1 MSFVNEKGGYTKVLE
16 ITRENSNRSVTM
28 LKEDF
33 LTKSENYILN
43 VTDFVTSTSPPLN
56 EIDEPYF
63 RIMPKGAHNE
73 TIAQAE
79 LRLPVFLD
87 NVNVREFRPTNY
99 RTWMELARQM
109 NDWFAK
115 LTDLFKYGTNAS
127 GKNDDGDDFVV
138 FYLTSEG
145 KLRIKLSPD
154 FTSLDVF
161 WDNENTTNGKPN
173 YLGLYIQVGEKT
185 QSVLDIPKYIFQ
197 VNDGNNT
204 HLSDIDG
211 EDNLI
216 AEDNNGIL
224 RFSQN
229 QEASLDILVRFSKKP
244 ISNFDQRLSIDIYS
258 TFPLKSKILTENGK
272 EEHEHILFRLPFD
285 EQHSFQTKMS
295 YSQISNQIPNG
306 MGSNIEEDVD
316 IGLTNLCDK
325 HPTVLHQL
333 LLGGIIRSVQLKIM
347 IRYID
352 KENIFERDIDFANGF
367 WYLRLLFVKK
377 V

>member
-1 MSFVNEKGGYTKVLE
+1 MSFINEKGGYTKVLE
-16 ITRENSNRSVTM
+16 VTRENSNRSVTM

-33 LTKSENYILN
+33 LTKSENYVLN

-63 RIMPKGAHNE
+63 RIMSRGEYHE
-73 TIAQAE
+73 TLAQAE
-79 LRLPVFLD
+79 LRLPSFLD
-87 NVNVREFRPTNY
+87 NVNVREFRPKNY

-109 NDWFAK
+109 NDWFAN
-115 LTDLFKYGTNAS
+115 LTDLFLAGTNNA
-127 GKNDDGDDFVV
+127 GKNEDGDDDFAV

-154 FTSLDVF
+154 FTFGDDF
-161 WDNENTTNGKPN
+161 WNDRNGEDGKPDH
-173 YLGLYIQVGEKT
+173 LGFYIDVGEKT
-185 QSVLDIPKYIFQ
+185 QAVLGLNKYIFQ
-197 VNDGNNT
+197 VNDGDDNFT
-204 HLSDIDG
+204 DLDG
-211 EDNLI
+211 LENLLV
-216 AEDNNGIL
+216 EVNGVL
-224 RFSQN
+224 EFSN
-229 QEASLDILVRFSKKP
+229 HNRAVVDTLVRFSKKT

-333 LLGGIIRSVQLKIM
+333 LLGGVIRSVQLKIM

-352 KENIFERDIDFANGF
+352 TEKIYERDIDFANGF
-367 WYLRLLFVKK
+367 WYIRLLFVKK